1 MIRKKAV
8 KAAAFLLMILLFG
21 GTLSGCGFSD
31 KKELTDEEGNALV
44 LTLDEMTEDGFYV
57 LDKKEHTFRHVMS
70 ATEGREELSLSTG
83 KEKTDYK
90 SRFLWFGFKDTDLE
104 SIIPT
109 VDNKRYFLVVY
120 QKEEGN
126 MPENYTLE
134 MYKKRGYTLGVS
146 FTFGESGNVMHID
159 TNSMCE
165 SSMAKDVLSGC
176 SRGLLKVHKINGSRE
191 LPNDNVDV
199 DMNKLLGLQK
209 NKKYQMGFFD
219 GTQYRDTTLIAD
231 TVVYQSQGSV
241 KLNSPL
247 KVTEHNFF
255 YVRLPKN
262 IKHGIYYINSEGL
275 FQYSGRY

>member
-1 MIRKKAV
+1 MNRKRAV
-8 KAAAFLLMILLFG
+8 MAAFFMMMLLLAG
-21 GTLSGCGFSD
+21 VLSGCGFSE

-44 LTLDEMTEDGFYV
+44 LTLDELTEEGFYV
-57 LDKKEHTFRHVMS
+57 LDRKEHTFRHVMS
-70 ATEGREELSLSTG
+70 AAEGREELSLSTG

-104 SIIPT
+104 ALIPR

-120 QKEEGN
+120 QKEEGS
-126 MPENYTLE
+126 MPESYTLE

-146 FTFGESGNVMHID
+146 FTFGESGNIMHID

-165 SSMAKDVLSGC
+165 SSMAKEVLSGC
-176 SRGLLKVHKINGSRE
+176 SNGLLRVHKINGSRK

-209 NKKYQMGFFD
+209 NKKYQLGFFD
-219 GTQYRDTTLIAD
+219 GTQYRDTTLLAD

-241 KLNSPL
+241 KLSNPL

-262 IKHGIYYINSEGL
+262 IKPGIFYINSEGL
-275 FQYSGRY
+275 FQYAGGN

>member
-1 MIRKKAV
+1 MM
-8 KAAAFLLMILLFG
+8 LLLLAG
-21 GTLSGCGFSD
+21 VLSGCGFSE

-44 LTLDEMTEDGFYV
+44 LTLDELTEEGFYV
-57 LDKKEHTFRHVMS
+57 LDRKEHTFRHVMS
-70 ATEGREELSLSTG
+70 AAEGREELSLSTG

-104 SIIPT
+104 ALIPR

-126 MPENYTLE
+126 MPESYTLE

-146 FTFGESGNVMHID
+146 FTFGESGNIMHID

-165 SSMAKDVLSGC
+165 SSMAKEVLSGC
-176 SRGLLKVHKINGSRE
+176 SNGLLKVHKINGSRK

-209 NKKYQMGFFD
+209 NKKYQLGFFD
-219 GTQYRDTTLIAD
+219 GTQYRDTTLLAD

-241 KLNSPL
+241 KLSNPL

-262 IKHGIYYINSEGL
+262 IKPGIFYINSEGL
-275 FQYSGRY
+275 FQYTGGN